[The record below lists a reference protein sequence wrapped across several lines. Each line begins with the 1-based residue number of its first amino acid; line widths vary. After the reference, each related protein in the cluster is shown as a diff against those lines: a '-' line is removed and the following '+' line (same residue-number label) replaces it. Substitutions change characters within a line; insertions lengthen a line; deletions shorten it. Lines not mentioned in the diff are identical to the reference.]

1 VIRIAS
7 LSLLAL
13 IASVVLAL
21 SGWGSPLAVAHLA
34 FAVGIV
40 PLIFAAM
47 MHFVPVLTRTGDID
61 PRMARLPV
69 AVQLFGLV
77 AVGGM
82 QGWLPY
88 GAVHVAAVCDVL
100 AAAVL
105 INWIACRVRA
115 TLGSPHPGWRWYGV
129 AIGCLIL
136 ALLSILLIPFWPSY
150 WRALRIFHLH
160 LNTLGLIGLAA
171 LGTLPVLLPTALGKP
186 DPEAGSWLRR
196 RLWLVASGA
205 LVVATGAVIAWPFAA
220 PGAMLIFVS
229 ALGLAGQWIRR
240 FGLRPL
246 MHDGAAASLLA
257 ALCGLLLGLLAG
269 LLHGAGFMPTR
280 ASLLAWAA
288 GFLLP
293 LVTGALSQL
302 LPVWRWPGPSTPE
315 RTTMRQK
322 LVATGALRGALFVA
336 AALALLAGYP
346 LVGGGMVV
354 AAVCLFVAGLA
365 QAVRVQRPT
374 R

>member
-1 VIRIAS
+1 MIRIAS

-13 IASVVLAL
+13 IASVALAL

-47 MHFVPVLTRTGDID
+47 MHFVPVLTRTGDTD
-61 PRMARLPV
+61 PRMAKLPL
-69 AVQLFGLV
+69 AVQFFGLV
-77 AVGGM
+77 AVCGM

-88 GAVHVAAVCDVL
+88 AAVHIAAVCDVV
-100 AAAVL
+100 AAAIL
-105 INWIACRVRA
+105 INWIALRVRS

-136 ALLSILLIPFWPSY
+136 ALISILLIPFWPSY
-150 WRALRIFHLH
+150 WRALRVFHLH

-171 LGTLPVLLPTALGKP
+171 LGTLPVLLSTALGKP
-186 DPEAGSWLRR
+186 DPEAAGWLRR

-205 LVVATGAVIAWPFAA
+205 LVVATGAVITWPFAA

-229 ALGLAGQWIRR
+229 VLGLAGQWIRR

-246 MHDGAAASLLA
+246 LSDGAAASLLA

-269 LLHGAGFMPTR
+269 LLHGAGFVSTH

-302 LPVWRWPGPSTPE
+302 LPVWRWPGPLTPE
-315 RTTMRQK
+315 RATMRQK
-322 LVATGALRGALFVA
+322 LVATGALRGGLFFA
-336 AALALLAGYP
+336 AALALLTGLPMA
-346 LVGGGMVV
+346 GGGLVV
-354 AAVCLFVAGLA
+354 AAVGLFVIGLV
-365 QAVRVQRPT
+365 QAVRVRRPT

>member
-1 VIRIAS
+1 MIRTAS

-47 MHFVPVLTRTGDID
+47 MHFVPVLTRTGDTD
-61 PRMARLPV
+61 PRMAWLPT
-69 AVQLFGLV
+69 AVQLVGLLV
-77 AVGGM
+77 VGGM
-82 QGWLPY
+82 QGILPY
-88 GAVHVAAVCDVL
+88 GTVYAAAAFDIV

-105 INWIACRVRA
+105 INWIALRVRA
-115 TLGSPHPGWRWYGV
+115 TLGTPHPGWRWYGV

-136 ALLSILLIPFWPSY
+136 ALASILLTPFWPNY
-150 WRALRIFHLH
+150 WRALRLFHLH
-160 LNTLGLIGLAA
+160 LNTLGLVGLAA

-186 DPEAGSWLRR
+186 DPESAGWLRR

-205 LVVATGAVIAWPFAA
+205 LLVATGAVIAWPFSA

-229 ALGLAGQWIRR
+229 VLGLAGQWVRR
-240 FGLRPL
+240 FGVRPL
-246 MHDGAAASLLA
+246 VTDGAAASLLA
-257 ALCGLLLGLLAG
+257 SLCGLLLALLAG
-269 LLHGAGFMPTR
+269 LLHGAGFLSAG
-280 ASLLAWAA
+280 ASLSAWVA

-293 LVTGALSQL
+293 LVSGALSQL
-302 LPVWRWPGPSTPE
+302 LPVWRWPGPATPE
-315 RTTMRQK
+315 RLAMRQR
-322 LVATGALRGALFVA
+322 LAATGALRGALFVA
-336 AALALLAGYP
+336 AALALLAGFQR
-346 LVGGGMVV
+346 LGGGLLLAAVGLFVV
-354 AAVCLFVAGLA
+354 ALA
-365 QAVRVQRPT
+365 QAVRVQRST

>member
-1 VIRIAS
+1 MIRTAS

-61 PRMARLPV
+61 FRMSRLPTV
-69 AVQLFGLV
+69 VQLVGLL
-77 AVGGM
+77 AVSGM

-88 GAVHVAAVCDVL
+88 DAVYVAAACDVA

-105 INWIACRVRA
+105 IHWIALRVRA
-115 TLGSPHPGWRWYGV
+115 TLGTPHPGWRWYGV

-136 ALLSILLIPFWPSY
+136 ALASILLIPLWPNY
-150 WRALRIFHLH
+150 WHALRIFHLH

-186 DPEAGSWLRR
+186 DPEAAGWLRR

-205 LVVATGAVIAWPFAA
+205 LVVATGAVITWPFSA

-229 ALGLAGQWIRR
+229 VLGLAGQWVRR
-240 FGLRPL
+240 FGMRALL
-246 MHDGAAASLLA
+246 NDGVAASLLA
-257 ALCGLLLGLLAG
+257 SLFGLLLALLAG
-269 LLHGAGFMPTR
+269 LLHGAGFLSAR
-280 ASLLAWAA
+280 ASLLAWGA

-293 LVTGALSQL
+293 LVSGALSQL

-315 RTTMRQK
+315 RLAMRQR
-322 LVATGALRGALFVA
+322 LAATGALRGALFIA
-336 AALALLAGYP
+336 AALALLAGFQR
-346 LVGGGMVV
+346 LGGGLLLIAVGLFAV
-354 AAVCLFVAGLA
+354 ALL
-365 QAVRVQRPT
+365 QAVRVQRST